1 MTNTVFKETKN
12 AEEDFFDSYFNLSEK
27 SKNRLDNSWAPV
39 YRDEVLPLINE
50 KRFKVLYSNAPDG
63 RSNTSIRLIFSALVL
78 KEMFKHTDE
87 TIIDALHF
95 DLQYQTALDIKGPDS
110 ERSSERSL
118 SRFRTDVAKYEIDN
132 GVDLVKEEC
141 NALSKQFARIMGLA
155 PTKKR
160 MDSAMIASNIKR
172 LSRMELIYA
181 CTNAVV
187 KMLKKK
193 KIQLPESLAHYLNKE
208 DLNRIIYHERSED
221 IAVHYTKAL
230 EDTQT
235 VMAIIPEEM
244 TTEEPVQ
251 LLSRMVEEQTTT
263 DGDGNLILKPGKE
276 VPASAMQSPKDPTAT
291 YRKKAG
297 KKHTGYVANFV
308 ETFDGQN
315 ALITDYDLQPNSYS
329 DPQFAHDVL
338 EETDKQE
345 EAGTILTDGAFGSQE
360 IRDIAKEKNIDFL
373 TSGLLSTRFIHEH
386 DEDFVLD
393 ETGKKVLGCP
403 AGHVPTSV
411 TYNEN
416 NNKISAKF
424 PLETCKA
431 CPLQETCRV
440 KFQKK
445 SAVVQVTKT
454 VVETAKQQKLL
465 ETEEYQD
472 LVKQRNGVEG
482 IPSLL
487 RRKFH
492 VDTIPVRGLVRLKSW
507 IGFKFESINVKRLI
521 DWRQNQEKVALE

>member
-1 MTNTVFKETKN
+1 MKNMVFKETKN

-39 YRDEVLPLINE
+39 YRDEILPLINE
-50 KRFKVLYSNAPDG
+50 KRFKVLYSEAPDG
-63 RSNTSIRLIFSALVL
+63 RPNTSIRLTFSALVL
-78 KEMFKHTDE
+78 KEMFRHTDE

-118 SRFRTDVAKYEIDN
+118 SRFRTDLARYELRT
-132 GVDLVKEEC
+132 GADLIKEEC
-141 NALSKQFARIMGLA
+141 KALSEQFAQIMGLL
-155 PTKKR
+155 PLKKR
-160 MDSAMIASNIKR
+160 MDSAMIASNIKK

-181 CTNAVV
+181 CNCAVT
-187 KMLKKK
+187 KMLEKKK
-193 KIQLPESLAHYLNKE
+193 VPLPESLAHYLNKE

-221 IAVHYTKAL
+221 IAVHYAEAL
-230 EDTQT
+230 EDTQA
-235 VMAIIPEEM
+235 VMAVIPEELA
-244 TTEEPVQ
+244 EEEAVQ
-251 LLSRMVEEQTTT
+251 LLSRMLEEQTVA
-263 DGDGNLILKPGKE
+263 DEKGNLTLKPGRE

-297 KKHTGYVANFV
+297 RKHTGYVTNFV

-329 DPQFAHDVL
+329 DPQFAFDVL
-338 EETDKQE
+338 EETDEQE
-345 EAGTILTDGAFGSQE
+345 ETGTILTDGAFGSQE
-360 IRDIAKEKNIDFL
+360 IRDMAKEKNINFL
-373 TSGLLSTRFIHEH
+373 TSGLLSTRFLHEH

-393 ETGKKVLGCP
+393 ETGEKILECP
-403 AGHVPTSV
+403 AGHVPASV

-416 NNKISAKF
+416 DNKISAKF
-424 PLETCKA
+424 PLETCEA
-431 CPLQETCRV
+431 CPLQEACRV

-445 SAVVQVTKT
+445 STVVQITRT
-454 VVETAKQQKLL
+454 AVETAKQQKMLKTS
-465 ETEEYQD
+465 EHQE

-492 VDTIPVRGLVRLKSW
+492 VDAIPVRGLVRLKTW
-507 IGFKFESINVKRLI
+507 VGFKFGAINVKRLV
-521 DWRQNQEKVALE
+521 DWELDQKKAALE